1 LKYIRIE
8 IPRNLLSSGIEKVYR
23 GTQFLPILH
32 ALEVDSDE
40 VRGHQPDQYPSIQTV
55 SLFMRIETS
64 VPVKPQATKRTLN
77 ATTRYNRKYNKMK

>member
-55 SLFMRIETS
+55 SLFVRIGTD
-64 VPVKPQATKRTLN
+64 VPVKTAIRGSVQRRPYRGTTENTTK
-77 ATTRYNRKYNKMK
+77 